1 LTANHI
7 REVAM
12 QGLTLL
18 LTFAVMA
25 VGAVALAATVG
36 IVLDNFPGIHDMLSV
51 LGFFGTLAVLLPVV
65 WVLAVRVTEQR
76 GPEGASRQA

>member
-1 LTANHI
+1 
-7 REVAM
+7 M

-18 LTFAVMA
+18 LTFVVMA
-25 VGAVALAATVG
+25 LGAVVVAATVG
-36 IVLDNFPGIHDMLSV
+36 IVLDNFPNIHDMLSV

-76 GPEGASRQA
+76 SPERA